1 MLTRRHANL
10 LVLFAELD
18 AGLGCVQRVRHLLQ
32 RIAQAG
38 HNAHAG
44 HDDSSVA
51 LPRTVARHE
60 TGTPDKHG
68 GSRFEHPFWRTTPIC
83 SCVDLGVVWLALR
96 DTDAGEGDTSRPTT
110 LEAASSNATMLASV
124 RQELRGG
131 STQNSRGLE
140 NVRDVGAQ
148 GALFSSATGRAGF
161 VVGEKIVCNAHTP
174 PTHETKHSSKGE
186 RLRLVATRGTLTTG
200 LLELAALRPDVR
212 LDVRMRHTCR
222 V

>member
-1 MLTRRHANL
+1 MVRGTCGTPEAGTRTAYVQCEGPRGQAALRPTVDGRRPARVPRRVYMSTRRHANL

-140 NVRDVGAQ
+140 NVRDEQ
-148 GALFSSATGRAGF
+148 RA
-161 VVGEKIVCNAHTP
+161 KAD
-174 PTHETKHSSKGE
+174 S
-186 RLRLVATRGTLTTG
+186 
-200 LLELAALRPDVR
+200 LAVLI
-212 LDVRMRHTCR
+212 L
-222 V
+222 

>member
-140 NVRDVGAQ
+140 NVRD
-148 GALFSSATGRAGF
+148 GRRA
-161 VVGEKIVCNAHTP
+161 KAD
-174 PTHETKHSSKGE
+174 S
-186 RLRLVATRGTLTTG
+186 
-200 LLELAALRPDVR
+200 LAVLI
-212 LDVRMRHTCR
+212 L
-222 V
+222 